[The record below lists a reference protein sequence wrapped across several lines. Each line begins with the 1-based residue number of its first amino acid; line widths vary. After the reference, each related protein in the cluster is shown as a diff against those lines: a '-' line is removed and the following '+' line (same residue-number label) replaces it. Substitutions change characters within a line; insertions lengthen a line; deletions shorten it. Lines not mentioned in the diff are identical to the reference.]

1 MYSFKLKY
9 CLNKKKRNT
18 EGQRSKG
25 CFFQMFYTFDDS
37 RKKQKYRF
45 IFLFFLNGWRSVRD
59 EGIRNENSKKDEEL
73 NGWKQAESKRERET
87 DRDQRRVWTSIK
99 EEYKQKSASHCS
111 GPPSHLPT
119 SLLQVTQC
127 EMENRATDTVV
138 HSVVNNHQVRNSEG
152 DLTLRLSMQGST
164 LGFVI

>member
-1 MYSFKLKY
+1 
-9 CLNKKKRNT
+9 
-18 EGQRSKG
+18 
-25 CFFQMFYTFDDS
+25 MFYIFDDS

-73 NGWKQAESKRERET
+73 NKWKQAERERAEERKRER
-87 DRDQRRVWTSIK
+87 DRQIK
-99 EEYKQKSASHCS
+99 GGSELQSEKNNEQKSASHCWD
-111 GPPSHLPT
+111 PPSHLPT

-138 HSVVNNHQVRNSEG
+138 HRVVNNHQVRNSEG
-152 DLTLRLSMQGST
+152 DLTLRLSMQGSA